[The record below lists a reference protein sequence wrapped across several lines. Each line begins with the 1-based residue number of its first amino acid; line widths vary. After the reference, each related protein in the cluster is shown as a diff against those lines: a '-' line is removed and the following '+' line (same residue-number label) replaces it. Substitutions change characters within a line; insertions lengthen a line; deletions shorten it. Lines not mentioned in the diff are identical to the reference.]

1 MQGDYMRLRFDIE
14 NTVLE
19 KNASEKKHEGNNS
32 GYFIVKL
39 DENNVGTFSDLFA
52 DKDNVQSPTQVL
64 PTHQVIM
71 QFRVR
76 NRRLQLATHAFFF
89 QEGTASEYEQA
100 KYGEFRVATNG
111 ELLLNNLRDKEF
123 NILGLNRPSN

>member
-1 MQGDYMRLRFDIE
+1 MD
-14 NTVLE
+14 
-19 KNASEKKHEGNNS
+19 
-32 GYFIVKL
+32 GYQRR
-39 DENNVGTFSDLFA
+39 A
-52 DKDNVQSPTQVL
+52 
-64 PTHQVIM
+64 
-71 QFRVR
+71 RVR